1 MRGNYRKKLCLLLAA
16 LLCAALLSPAAL
28 AAESSGSNRFN
39 VEIVLD
45 ASGSMQ
51 KTDPSGYRYEAIR
64 LFANLLAER
73 GNVLGGLVFSTGI
86 DAQQSPAEVTDQTG
100 KNAVID
106 QLESV
111 PPTGGWTNIGQ
122 GLSLAV
128 DELNA
133 KGRAEN
139 PSVILLLSDGN
150 TDMATPEEK
159 QASLDLKAEAIQK
172 ARESSIAIYSVCLN
186 ANRAADTSEM
196 AQISKATG
204 GVFLEVGKAED
215 LRDVFN
221 TFYSLIYG
229 TSVIELIDA
238 VFPASGLVEKSF
250 DIPGLGVEEVN
261 IIIYGKAQIQ
271 LFRPDGTE
279 YPADVLSSNSFT
291 MVKIPDVVPGT
302 WRIAV
307 RGVPGDQIKV
317 NMVYNPNLTVE
328 AVLENEDSVINP
340 ADPVAVTA
348 TLSDGGTAAADIN
361 QYSGY
366 TAVLRVLDAYGAE
379 LETVPMTLGAQGF
392 EAWKNLSDGSY
403 YFQVSVSGNY
413 LEKQSARLGP
423 LRVSSAALTE
433 EEKNNTPPTPVE
445 DVVKKTVYLWPGKGG
460 SLELDLNTLAT
471 DAQDAKLDYRIL
483 STAFLEGTD
492 YTLDGDTLRM
502 GHFSLSKGSFDIQAT
517 DSGGLSCR
525 IQLIVT
531 SRNVGTM
538 TLIGLG
544 TAALVAVAILGI
556 VAYILGTIPFWGTI
570 TVESCVNGQYRR
582 ESRDPR
588 RGRCKLSAFGVEPVG
603 LNATKSYFQATKERR
618 VEFVPDRPVF
628 WNGREVKR
636 VPVASGMDVTIR
648 ISAEDPRSLRI
659 HFDSRERASLGGR
672 SSKAPK
678 PPKPPKTPKPPKRP
692 PVRR

>member
-1 MRGNYRKKLCLLLAA
+1 MKANVRKPLCGLLAA
-16 LLCAALLSPAAL
+16 LLCAALLCPAAL
-28 AAESSGSNRFN
+28 AAETTGSNRFN

-64 LFANLLAER
+64 LFTNLLAER

-86 DAQQSPAEVTDQTG
+86 DTQRTPAEITDQAG
-100 KNAVID
+100 KDAVAQ

-150 TDMATPEEK
+150 TDMATPEEE
-159 QASLDLKAEAIQK
+159 QASLDQKAEAIQK
-172 ARESSIAIYSVCLN
+172 ARESGIRIYSVCLN

-196 AQISKATG
+196 AQISQATG

-229 TSVIELIDA
+229 TSTIPIIDG
-238 VFPASGLVEKSF
+238 VFPASGLVEESF

-261 IIIYGKAQIQ
+261 IIIYGQPTQIQ

-279 YPADVLSSNSFT
+279 YPTDAVVSHSFT
-291 MVKIPDVVPGT
+291 MVKITDVIPGT

-317 NMVYNPNLTVE
+317 NLVYNPNLTVN
-328 AVLENEDSVINP
+328 AVLENEDDVINP
-340 ADPVAVTA
+340 ADPAVVTA
-348 TLSDGGTAAADIN
+348 TLSAGGAAAADAS

-366 TAVLRVLDAYGAE
+366 TAVLQVLDAYGTE
-379 LETVPMTLGAQGF
+379 LETVPMTLGTQGF
-392 EAWKNLSDGSY
+392 EVRKNLSDGSY
-403 YFQVSVSGNY
+403 YFQVNVSGNY

-423 LRVSSAALTE
+423 LRVSSTALTE

-471 DAQDAKLDYRIL
+471 DAQDAKLHYRIL

-502 GHFSLSKGSFDIQAT
+502 DHFSLSKGSFDIQAT

-525 IQLIVT
+525 IQLLVT
-531 SRNVGTM
+531 SHNVGTM
-538 TLIGLG
+538 ALIGLG
-544 TAALVAVAILGI
+544 AAALIALAVVIIG
-556 VAYILGTIPFWGTI
+556 AYMLSRTRYNGTI
-570 TVESCVNGQYRR
+570 TVESCVNGRYQRTA
-582 ESRDPR
+582 RDPR
-588 RGRCKLSAFGVEPVG
+588 AGRCKLSVFGVEPTG
-603 LNATKSYFQATKERR
+603 LDYNKSHFLPTRGR
-618 VEFVPDRPVF
+618 SVRFIPDRPVY
-628 WNGREVKR
+628 WNGKQVKE
-636 VPVASGMDVTIR
+636 VPVDSGVEVVVR
-648 ISAEDPRSLRI
+648 LSEEDPRTLRI
-659 HFDSRERASLGGR
+659 RFDSRKKVSVRRPPAGGR
-672 SSKAPK
+672 GPARPTRPSA
-678 PPKPPKTPKPPKRP
+678 PKRP